1 MKTASCPLCN
11 QSAEEKE
18 WQKEIEHN
26 GHKLLVTGLRHFVC
40 QSCGTTFANNEQSRI
55 NRRAVAYAR
64 NETDGLLT
72 GSEIRALRERWD
84 LTQRD
89 AARIF
94 GGGLNA
100 FSKYENGEVVQSDPM
115 DKLLR
120 LAMRHDFV
128 VTELASDA
136 GLIFSK
142 TESKFQS
149 TLRLGKEVHVR
160 KGGRRYERLAVYP
173 QIYVFETPVSSGGAA
188 NDESTLENEPFRV
201 ATAS

>member
-1 MKTASCPLCN
+1 MKTTSCPLCS

-26 GHKLLVTGLRHFVC
+26 GQELLVTGLRHFVC
-40 QSCGTTFANNEQSRI
+40 QGCGTTFANNEQSRI

-64 NETDGLLT
+64 NETDGLLP
-72 GSEIRALRERWD
+72 GSEIRALRERWN

-128 VTELASDA
+128 VAELASDA

-142 TESKFQS
+142 PESRVQS
-149 TLRLGKEVHVR
+149 TLRLGKEVLVR
-160 KGGRRYERLAVYP
+160 KGGHRYKQLAVYP
-173 QIYVFETPVSSGGAA
+173 DVFVIDAPKSSGDAA
-188 NDESTLENEPFRV
+188 NDESTPGDEPFRI